1 MRRVLLWVTVL
12 IGGLIGLAMLALQ
25 ALGMSPTSLS
35 ANIAVGTGIGAK
47 LACSGRY
54 LSGFDEAQIRDDLA
68 SYSPATDWL
77 SITLN
82 DEEGRATADLL
93 GFSQTSATFRQ
104 GLGCT
109 LDKPVPGQDSAGLL
123 DRLNPP
129 APPPVDKQSLW
140 PLGARVSEPDE
151 GLAAVLAQSMAL
163 DAQQDLQTRALVLV
177 QGGQIVAEAYAPGV
191 TSDTPLMGWSQG
203 KSLTSLMLGWLQM
216 RGQLSVSE
224 QQLFPLWA
232 NDSRSE
238 ISIENLLQM
247 SSGLDFA
254 EVYAPGSDATR
265 MLFMDPV
272 ASALPIRSALEH
284 SPGTHFYYSSGTT
297 NLLTLLFSQRVGG
310 PQKAINH
317 LYQDIL
323 WPLGM
328 RHTTLEPDASGVFV
342 GSSNI
347 YASARDWARLGQ
359 VFLRQ
364 GELNGLRIAST
375 SYMQALMQPN
385 TSANGPAYGYQV
397 WLNRGGKELRWP
409 DLPADAY
416 AFTGNRGQVVMI
428 IPSLDTVM
436 VRLGWSASYY
446 PRNQRFAQ
454 WLRASNTG

>member
-1 MRRVLLWVTVL
+1 
-12 IGGLIGLAMLALQ
+12 MLALQ

-35 ANIAVGTGIGAK
+35 ANIAVGTGISAK
-47 LACSGRY
+47 LACSARY

-77 SITLN
+77 SITL
-82 DEEGRATADLL
+82 DDAEGRATAELL
-93 GFSQTSATFRQ
+93 GFSRTSATFRQ

-109 LDKPVPGQDSAGLL
+109 LDKAVPGQDTAGLL

-129 APPPVDKQSLW
+129 TPPAVDKKILW
-140 PLGARVSEPDE
+140 PQGTRVPEPNE
-151 GLAAVLAQSMAL
+151 RLAAVLAQSMAL
-163 DAQQDLQTRALVLV
+163 DAQQDLHTRALVLV
-177 QGGQIVAEAYAPGV
+177 QGGQIVAEAYAPGI

-216 RGQLSVSE
+216 RGQMSVAE

-232 NDSRSE
+232 NDARSQ

-272 ASALPIRSALEH
+272 ASALPMQSKLEH
-284 SPGTHFYYSSGTT
+284 APGSHFYYSSGTT

-310 PQKAINH
+310 PQNAINH

-328 RHTTLEPDASGVFV
+328 RHTTLEPDASGIFI

-364 GELNGLRIAST
+364 GELNGVRIASA
-375 SYMQALMQPN
+375 SYMQALIQPN

-436 VRLGWSASYY
+436 VRLGWSANYY
-446 PRNQRFAQ
+446 PRNQRFAE
-454 WLRASNTG
+454 WLRATNTG